1 MLFSY
6 FTSQM
11 DLERNLFNLCF
22 GVNVVVTK
30 YFYTTCFKIGAIMK
44 VSVVYVIG
52 NLLGKSLGNWDVGNY
67 CLKIIAL
74 MVFVKMFKRKF
85 WLH

>member
-1 MLFSY
+1 
-6 FTSQM
+6 
-11 DLERNLFNLCF
+11 
-22 GVNVVVTK
+22 
-30 YFYTTCFKIGAIMK
+30 MK